1 MNAQESLE
9 LWDRTR
15 LINGIALR
23 CIEKLPEAS
32 LDQHP
37 VPNMRTPKELAV
49 HLYGTI
55 IKAMGEGIASGRI
68 LAFDEAAAVA
78 SFQTKE
84 ALLAWC
90 RSCWSDADRAMRG
103 ITDARIAGTVK
114 TPWPFEAP
122 GHEMLYFLY
131 EEVLHHRGQLYA
143 FLRVLGVAPPENSD
157 FANNA
162 PEFQP
167 KAQGQPR

>member
-1 MNAQESLE
+1 MNMKESLE
-9 LWDRTR
+9 LWDRAR
-15 LINGIALR
+15 LMTGIALR
-23 CIEKLPEAS
+23 CVEKLPEAS

-37 VPNMRTPKELAV
+37 IPNMRTPKELVV
-49 HLYGTI
+49 HLFGLI

-68 LAFDEAAAVA
+68 VAYDEAGAVA
-78 SFQTKE
+78 SLRSRE

-90 RSCWSDADRAMRG
+90 RACWDDADRAMRG

-114 TPWPFEAP
+114 TPWTFEAP
-122 GHEMLYFLY
+122 GHEMLYSLF
-131 EEVLHHRGQLYA
+131 EELLHHRGQLYA
-143 FLRVLGVAPPENSD
+143 YLRVLGVAPPENSD

-167 KAQGQPR
+167 KAQGQPS